1 MEEGPRWTEAKQ
13 AHEQRKKNYNKLVK
27 KLKTAKL
34 GQFMGLRY
42 RGSRSVVYIIE
53 AARDRRD
60 AEAIVNRQNAS
71 PEGSESTIPNEAPL
85 MEPKTNQYLI
95 PVAQMTPLLPSSG
108 NKRTSDMA
116 GLPALEGKPATAKK
130 RTEVV
135 DLCEED

>member
-1 MEEGPRWTEAKQ
+1 
-13 AHEQRKKNYNKLVK
+13 
-27 KLKTAKL
+27 
-34 GQFMGLRY
+34 MGLRY